1 MRHYTLKI
9 TNMVM
14 EWNFEN
20 VSGNFHVQEILL
32 MDIMHRNKSLK
43 MYNYKQFLLAS
54 ICRCARNT
62 WQFLKWNKILRQSGK
77 IY

>member
-1 MRHYTLKI
+1 
-9 TNMVM
+9 
-14 EWNFEN
+14 

-62 WQFLKWNKILRQSGK
+62 WQFL
-77 IY
+77 